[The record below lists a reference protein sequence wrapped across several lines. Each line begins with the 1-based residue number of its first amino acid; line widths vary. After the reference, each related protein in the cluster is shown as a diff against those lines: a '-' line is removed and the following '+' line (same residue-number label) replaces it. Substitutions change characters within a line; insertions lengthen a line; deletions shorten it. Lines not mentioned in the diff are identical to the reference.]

1 MINNQNRY
9 RVSTKFT
16 LIKVGLLIV
25 LLSIIINFVREIRSE
40 TFNQKAIIS
49 LALGIIALIG
59 IIYFSIHVRKP
70 KMNIIKNDLSNSHIA
85 NKLFLC

>member
-16 LIKVGLLIV
+16 LLKVGLLIV

-49 LALGIIALIG
+49 LALGVIALIG
-59 IIYFSIHVRKP
+59 FFYFIST
-70 KMNIIKNDLSNSHIA
+70 
-85 NKLFLC
+85 C

>member
-1 MINNQNRY
+1 MQESCIQKRHGFMIKNQNRY

-16 LIKVGLLIV
+16 LLKVGLLIV

-49 LALGIIALIG
+49 LALGVIAMIG
-59 IIYFSIHVRKP
+59 FFYFIST
-70 KMNIIKNDLSNSHIA
+70 
-85 NKLFLC
+85 C